1 MTNTDLIAW
10 LKARAGILGISP
22 ATPLSTPDSAE
33 PNRIEEIRRA
43 GFNARPADQERQGR
57 DRLL

>member
-10 LKARAGILGISP
+10 LKARAGIWYISGD
-22 ATPLSTPDSAE
+22 TPLYADSAE

-43 GFNARPADQERQGR
+43 GFNARPARQERQGR